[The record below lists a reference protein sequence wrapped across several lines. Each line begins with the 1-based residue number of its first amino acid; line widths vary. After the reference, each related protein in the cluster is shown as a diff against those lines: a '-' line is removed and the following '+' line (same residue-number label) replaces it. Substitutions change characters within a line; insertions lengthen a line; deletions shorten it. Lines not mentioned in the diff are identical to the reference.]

1 MTVVINCRVQ
11 PEDFVVDQEYQAL
24 RRQDC
29 GAVVLFCGLVREQ
42 FQPLERSQGMPQP
55 TDTLQALELEHY
67 PDMTEHSIRAIAGQA
82 AKRFDLRAITVVHR
96 IGLLP
101 LGAQIVLVGVAA
113 PHRSDAFAACDMLM
127 DYLKNQVPL
136 WKKVHFSTSTSWADA
151 KASDKQALA
160 RWQTAEQNTAE
171 NCQATGKSRV
181 SSVDV

>member
-1 MTVVINCRVQ
+1 MTAVINCRVQ
-11 PEDFVVDQEYQAL
+11 PEDFGVEHEYQAL
-24 RRQDC
+24 QRPDC

-42 FQPLERSQGMPQP
+42 FPPQDTPQDVPQP

-67 PDMTEHSIRAIAGQA
+67 PGMTEQSIHAIAVDA
-82 AKRFDLRAITVVHR
+82 AARFDLRAVTVIHR

-136 WKKVHFSTSTSWADA
+136 WKKVHFLTSTSWADA
-151 KASDKQALA
+151 KASDQQALA
-160 RWQTAEQNTAE
+160 RWQTPA
-171 NCQATGKSRV
+171 R
-181 SSVDV
+181 

>member
-1 MTVVINCRVQ
+1 MAVLINCRVQ
-11 PEDFVVDQEYQAL
+11 PEDFALDHEYQAL
-24 RRQDC
+24 QRQDC

-42 FQPLERSQGMPQP
+42 FQPQDGAAL

-67 PDMTEHSIRAIAGQA
+67 PGMTEQSIRAIAGQA
-82 AKRFDLRAITVVHR
+82 AERFDLRAITVIHR

-113 PHRSDAFAACDMLM
+113 PHRNDAFAACDMLM

-136 WKKVHFSTSTSWADA
+136 WKKVHFSTSTAWADA
-151 KASDKQALA
+151 KASDKQALN

-171 NCQATGKSRV
+171 N
-181 SSVDV
+181 

>member
-11 PEDFVVDQEYQAL
+11 PEDFVVEQEYQAL
-24 RRQDC
+24 QRPDC

-42 FQPLERSQGMPQP
+42 FQPQDMPQL

-67 PDMTEHSIRAIAGQA
+67 PGMTEQSIRAIAVDA
-82 AKRFDLRAITVVHR
+82 AARFDLRAVTVIHR

-136 WKKVHFSTSTSWADA
+136 WKKVHFLTSASWADA
-151 KASDKQALA
+151 KASDQQALA
-160 RWQTAEQNTAE
+160 RWQTPA
-171 NCQATGKSRV
+171 R
-181 SSVDV
+181 

>member
-1 MTVVINCRVQ
+1 MAVLINCRVQ
-11 PEDFVVDQEYQAL
+11 PEDFALDHEYQAL
-24 RRQDC
+24 QRQDC

-42 FQPLERSQGMPQP
+42 FQPQDGAAL

-67 PDMTEHSIRAIAGQA
+67 PGMTEQSIRVIAGQA
-82 AKRFDLRAITVVHR
+82 AARFDLRAITVVHR

-113 PHRSDAFAACDMLM
+113 PHRNDAFAACDMLM

-136 WKKVHFSTSTSWADA
+136 WKKVHFSTSTAWADA
-151 KASDKQALA
+151 KASDKQALN

-171 NCQATGKSRV
+171 N
-181 SSVDV
+181 

>member
-1 MTVVINCRVQ
+1 MAVLINCRVQ
-11 PEDFVVDQEYQAL
+11 PEDFALDHEYQAL
-24 RRQDC
+24 QRQDC

-42 FQPLERSQGMPQP
+42 FQPQDGPQR

-67 PDMTEHSIRAIAGQA
+67 PGMTEHSIRAIAGKA
-82 AKRFDLRAITVVHR
+82 AERFDLRAITVVHR

-136 WKKVHFSTSTSWADA
+136 WKKVHFSTSTAWADA
-151 KASDKQALA
+151 KASDKQAMS
-160 RWQTAEQNTAE
+160 RWLTAEQNT
-171 NCQATGKSRV
+171 TGN
-181 SSVDV
+181 

>member
-11 PEDFVVDQEYQAL
+11 PEDFALDHEYQAL
-24 RRQDC
+24 QRPDC

-42 FQPLERSQGMPQP
+42 FQPQDGSLPS
-55 TDTLQALELEHY
+55 DTLQALELEHY
-67 PDMTEHSIRAIAGQA
+67 PGMTEQSIRAIAGQA
-82 AKRFDLRAITVVHR
+82 AERFDLRAVTVVHR

-136 WKKVHFSTSTSWADA
+136 WKKVHFLTGTSWADA

-160 RWQTAEQNTAE
+160 RWQTPA
-171 NCQATGKSRV
+171 R
-181 SSVDV
+181 

>member
-1 MTVVINCRVQ
+1 MTATINCRVQ

-24 RRQDC
+24 QRQDC

-42 FQPLERSQGMPQP
+42 FQPQQGASL

-67 PDMTEHSIRAIAGQA
+67 PGMTEQSIRAIAGQA
-82 AKRFDLRAITVVHR
+82 AARFDLRAITVVHR
-96 IGLLP
+96 VGLIP
-101 LGAQIVLVGVAA
+101 LGAQIVLVVVAA

-136 WKKVHFSTSTSWADA
+136 WKKVHFSTSTAWADA
-151 KASDKQALA
+151 KASDKQALN

-171 NCQATGKSRV
+171 N
-181 SSVDV
+181 

>member
-1 MTVVINCRVQ
+1 MTATINCRVQ
-11 PEDFVVDQEYQAL
+11 PEDFALDHEYQAL
-24 RRQDC
+24 QRQDC

-42 FQPLERSQGMPQP
+42 FQPQDGAAL

-67 PDMTEHSIRAIAGQA
+67 PGMTEQSIRAIAGQA
-82 AKRFDLRAITVVHR
+82 AERFDLRAITVIHR

-136 WKKVHFSTSTSWADA
+136 WKKVHFSTSTAWADA
-151 KASDKQALA
+151 KASDKQALN

-171 NCQATGKSRV
+171 N
-181 SSVDV
+181 